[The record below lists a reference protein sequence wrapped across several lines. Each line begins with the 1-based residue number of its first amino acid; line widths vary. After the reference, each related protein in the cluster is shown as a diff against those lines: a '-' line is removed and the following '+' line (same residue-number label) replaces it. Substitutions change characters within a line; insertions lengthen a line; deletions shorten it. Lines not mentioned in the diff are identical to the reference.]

1 MYYHSK
7 YFFLLCYTVNRY
19 KYTCSNRINECTNL
33 MQKQCFRCRKI
44 SIKDILIFD
53 VFNHIKWR
61 IEWFFDAIKQSS
73 QVRNRLVARS
83 SYSVWRGQ
91 QIDFLILTEAVMW
104 KPWSSSLFFFS
115 VSERKQKES
124 YKNFEALECR
134 RLKSWG
140 DHDQLGWYHQHQL
153 FGRGSFELFSWEIR
167 LLENLLCLK
176 DSQKDLLR
184 RLVTRQ

>member
-1 MYYHSK
+1 MYQFNAK
-7 YFFLLCYTVNRY
+7 TVFSLQENP
-19 KYTCSNRINECTNL
+19 NA
-33 MQKQCFRCRKI
+33 
-44 SIKDILIFD
+44 DILIFD
-53 VFNHIKWR
+53 VFNHMKWR
-61 IEWFFDAIKQSS
+61 IQWFFDVIKQCSK
-73 QVRNRLVARS
+73 VRNRLVARS

-124 YKNFEALECR
+124 YKNFGALECR

-140 DHDQLGWYHQHQL
+140 DQDQLGWYHQHQL

-167 LLENLLCLK
+167 LLENPLCLK

-184 RLVTRQ
+184 RLATRQ